1 MQESRSLNKLK
12 ILDIMQH
19 SDELFSLE
27 DIAKKL
33 NMSVSGARKN
43 LQPLMK
49 DGYIEKISKG
59 RGGVFYK
66 AVHTTEDNYI
76 FIKLGGN

>member
-1 MQESRSLNKLK
+1 MQESRSLNRLR

-19 SDELFSLE
+19 NDKMFSLE
-27 DIAKKL
+27 EIANEL
-33 NMSVSGARKN
+33 NMSISGARKN